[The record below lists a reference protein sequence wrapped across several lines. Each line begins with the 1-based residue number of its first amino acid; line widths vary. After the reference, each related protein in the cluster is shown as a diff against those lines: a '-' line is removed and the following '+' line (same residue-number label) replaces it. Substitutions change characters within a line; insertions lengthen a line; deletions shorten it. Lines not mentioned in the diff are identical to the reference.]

1 VSNPLFYAGP
11 GELAAAAVGSV
22 VALSGAEARHAV
34 QVMRL
39 APGEY
44 VDVADGSG
52 RRVSGPVLSA
62 APDRLEVAAEAVTDE
77 PAPSPELVLVQALAK
92 GDRDLLAIQT
102 ATELG
107 VDAVH
112 PWQSE
117 RSIVRWKG
125 DKAAKAVAKWD
136 AALLAAAKQAR
147 RTRVPRTE
155 NVLDGVGVASVCG
168 PGTLVLI
175 LHEDADRS
183 LGEAAADAGLVADHV
198 TGPVTGPGDGG
209 GEAPAPAGDAEAVR
223 RVVLVVGPEGGT
235 SPAEVDVL
243 TGAGAVPVLLGRN
256 VLRSSTAGPAAVA
269 VLQQLLGRFGSR
281 S

>member
-11 GELAAAAVGSV
+11 GELAEAALGAVV
-22 VALSGAEARHAV
+22 VLTGPEARHAA

-39 APGEY
+39 APGEA

-62 APDRLEVAAEAVTDE
+62 APDRLEVAAEAIADE
-77 PAPSPELVLVQALAK
+77 PAPAPELVLVQALAK

-112 PWQSE
+112 PWQAE

-136 AALLAAAKQAR
+136 AALLSAAKQAR

-155 NVLDGVGVASVCG
+155 EVLDGVAVATVAG
-168 PGTLVLI
+168 PGTLVLV
-175 LHEDADRS
+175 LHEEASLS
-183 LGEAAADAGLVADHV
+183 LGQAVADAGLPAAPSSTPGAAPA
-198 TGPVTGPGDGG
+198 TGTYAADGG
-209 GEAPAPAGDAEAVR
+209 PEPVR
-223 RVVLVVGPEGGT
+223 RIVLVVGPEGGT
-235 SPAEVDVL
+235 SPAELAAL